1 MSTPLYELRKVER
14 FYGSR
19 KALDVEHLKI
29 RPQRVVGLVGP
40 NGSGKST
47 LLRILAFLELPDGG
61 TVSYRGRPSLSRE
74 EENRKEVTLLLQ
86 DPYLLK
92 RSVRENVAY
101 GLRLRGETKELDGR
115 VREALLM
122 VGLEPANFLRRH
134 WYQLSGGEAQRVALA
149 SRLVLRP
156 RVLLLDEPTAS
167 VDVGSAAKIK
177 AALGEARK
185 NWGTTLVVVS
195 HDFQWLYEVADEVV
209 SLFNGRIAS
218 FGPENLFAGTW
229 KASASGEAEFFLQDG
244 QRVKAS
250 NFSGEEGVAS
260 LSPDSIILAEEE
272 PSLLSVRNSLK
283 GYISQMLYENG
294 SGRVLVRVVVGGHA
308 LTARLTAE
316 AVRDLALH
324 PGKDIWVLFK
334 ASALRWLG

>member
-29 RPQRVVGLVGP
+29 RPQRVIGLVGP

-61 TVSYRGRPSLSRE
+61 TLHYRGKFALSRE

-101 GLRLRGETKELDGR
+101 GLRLRGETAELDAR
-115 VREALLM
+115 IREALLM
-122 VGLEPANFLRRH
+122 VGLEPASFLRRQ

-177 AALGEARK
+177 TALGEARK

-218 FGPENLFAGTW
+218 FGPENLFAGAW
-229 KASASGEAEFFLQDG
+229 KSSPGGGAEFLLQDG
-244 QRVKAS
+244 QRVKATD
-250 NFSGEEGVAS
+250 FSGEEGVAS
-260 LSPDSIILAEEE
+260 LSPDNIILAEEE

-294 SGRVLVRVVVGGHA
+294 SGRVLVRVVVGGYA

-316 AVRDLALH
+316 AVQDLALH
-324 PGKDIWVLFK
+324 PGKEIWVLFK
-334 ASALRWLG
+334 ASALRWL

>member
-1 MSTPLYELRKVER
+1 MSTPLYELRKIQR

-29 RPQRVVGLVGP
+29 KAQRVVGLVGP

-47 LLRILAFLELPDGG
+47 LLRILAFLEFPDQG
-61 TVSYRGRPSLSRE
+61 TFFYRGSSPLSRE
-74 EENRKEVTLLLQ
+74 EEYRKEVTLLLQ
-86 DPYLLK
+86 EPYLLK
-92 RSVRENVAY
+92 RSVKENIAY
-101 GLRLRGETKELDGR
+101 GLRLRGETSQVEDR
-115 VREALLM
+115 VGEALQM
-122 VGLEPANFLRRH
+122 VGLEPGNFMRRA

-167 VDVGSAAKIK
+167 VDLASAAKIK

-195 HDFQWLYEVADEVV
+195 HDLQWLYEVADDVI
-209 SLFNGRIAS
+209 SLYNGRIAS
-218 FGPENLFAGTW
+218 FGPENLFAGGW
-229 KASASGEAEFFLQDG
+229 KAAPLGGAELFLEDG
-244 QRVKAS
+244 QRVMVS
-250 NFSGEEGVAS
+250 EFCGEDGVAS
-260 LSPDSIILAEEE
+260 LNPDNILLAEEE
-272 PSLLSVRNSLK
+272 PSGLSVRNALQ
-283 GYISQMLYENG
+283 GHISQMLYENG
-294 SGRVLVRVVVGGHA
+294 SGRVLVRVVAGGHP

-324 PGKDIWVLFK
+324 PGKEIWALFK
-334 ASALRWLG
+334 ASSLKWLA